1 MKNNKHVYL
10 LTAVL
15 MSAAIAT
22 SAAQTQTASNA
33 GAGAPVNPPTAVAT
47 KTTANSGG
55 EAKLDGATALVAE
68 FTQSLNS
75 KSAKPG
81 ETVKAKVIQDVLA
94 HGKVLV
100 RRDSKII
107 GHITES
113 QAGTKDTPARLG
125 IVFDKVVLKG
135 GGELEF
141 HGLIEAMAPP
151 MPSATD
157 APDLMGPPPMAG
169 GRYSGSGPQPM
180 GSSSSNASGRGISS
194 NPGATKEGRP
204 SVSGTTGSS
213 TAGLTSDPGPPV
225 SPAGALSIGAHGV
238 FGIPGL
244 RLLHGPSGGA
254 TASVVTSVRD
264 NVKLET
270 GTQIVIQVEDT
281 P

>member
-15 MSAAIAT
+15 MSAGVAT
-22 SAAQTQTASNA
+22 SAAQTQTAANT
-33 GAGAPVNPPTAVAT
+33 GTGAPVNEPTS
-47 KTTANSGG
+47 KTTN
-55 EAKLDGATALVAE
+55 EAKLDGNTALVAE
-68 FTQSLNS
+68 FSQSLNS
-75 KSAKPG
+75 KNAKPG
-81 ETVKAKVIQDVLA
+81 ETVKAKVIQDVIA

-100 RRDSKII
+100 RRDSKLV

-113 QAGTKDTPARLG
+113 QASNKDMPARLG

-141 HGLIEAMAPP
+141 RGLIEAMAPP
-151 MPSATD
+151 MPSPVD
-157 APDLMGPPPMAG
+157 APDLLGPPPMAG
-169 GRYSGSGPQPM
+169 GSYSGSGPQPM
-180 GSSSSNASGRGISS
+180 GSSSSAASSGRSNSS
-194 NPGATKEGRP
+194 TGSMSSGRP
-204 SVSGTTGSS
+204 SVSGTTRSS
-213 TAGLTSDPGPPV
+213 TVGLTSDPGPPV

-244 RLLHGPSGGA
+244 RLLRGPSGGV
-254 TASVVTSVRD
+254 TASVVTSMRD
-264 NVKLET
+264 NVKLEN